1 MSEFSRETLA
11 STPCIRPLHAGQD
24 DQACRALHPGADCR
38 ALAGGRLPSG
48 PTLFVWRALR
58 DGLQSTSCSACG
70 HIGRFLVTEAGV
82 LCTPERGQ
90 QLGAQ
95 ASTWQHIQG
104 GIDAL
109 VRESRPYVVRLR
121 VSETPGNLFGRTSLV
136 QVGADI
142 GPEPRVQEF
151 TGAPWLTRPG
161 RCQALRHAGAIRNPT
176 CIAHVFAADRA
187 GCAPQHPGDHSQR
200 KALGPAHTQSLTFF
214 GTHVRI
220 AMFGHGNTLAH
231 RGW

>member
-142 GPEPRVQEF
+142 GPEPRVQEL
-151 TGAPWLTRPG
+151 ARPSWLTSPS
-161 RCQALRHAGAIRNPT
+161 RCQTLQCRPATESRVRCACIRGSR
-176 CIAHVFAADRA
+176 CCARAA
-187 GCAPQHPGDHSQR
+187 
-200 KALGPAHTQSLTFF
+200 T
-214 GTHVRI
+214 
-220 AMFGHGNTLAH
+220 NTLAVTCNG
-231 RGW
+231 RPWARPKLRVSRSSALMCA